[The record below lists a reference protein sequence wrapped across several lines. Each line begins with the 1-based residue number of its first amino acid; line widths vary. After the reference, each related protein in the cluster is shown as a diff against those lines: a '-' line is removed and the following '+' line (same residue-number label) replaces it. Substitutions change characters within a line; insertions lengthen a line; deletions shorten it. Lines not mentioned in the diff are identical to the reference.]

1 MRHCTDATAL
11 VTGLLF
17 LMLAVLG
24 LLAAFGTI
32 DWGLLG
38 LALPLCLVIIG
49 IAGLGL
55 SRNK

>member
-1 MRHCTDATAL
+1 MRHSSDVTAL

-17 LMLAVLG
+17 LLLALLG
-24 LLAAFGTI
+24 LWSAFGTI
-32 DWGLLG
+32 NWGLLG

-55 SRNK
+55 SRHK